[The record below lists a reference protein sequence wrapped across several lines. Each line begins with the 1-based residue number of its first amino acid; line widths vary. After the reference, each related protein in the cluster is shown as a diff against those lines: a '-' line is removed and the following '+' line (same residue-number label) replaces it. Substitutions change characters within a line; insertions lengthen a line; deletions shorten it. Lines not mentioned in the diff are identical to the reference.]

1 MAAGVMN
8 TLLGK
13 AYLVDAASDVEIDA
27 MTLVAG
33 GTRNGAGY
41 VWVHANGGSLYLN
54 FGAAA
59 TSTNNV
65 GVIAEGVPALIP
77 ALSDPHVIAKDAG
90 ADVGASWWK

>member
-13 AYLVDAASDVEIDA
+13 AYLVDAVADVEIDA
-27 MTLVAG
+27 MTLADGTKG
-33 GTRNGAGY
+33 GAAM